1 MHFWLHLY
9 TVSCLGILHLPGL
22 AASLRGE
29 CAQVQRMRW
38 AGMAKY
44 HKGLF
49 HMAIRVFFKD
59 LHDHWSKV
67 KREIGAKHFYK
78 PCGNRTIILKIIAL
92 VTFYQQQPQVT
103 VFFLLC
109 ALTSRYL
116 IQNIHIYV
124 ETTSMY
130 LPGDPWTTNVQVK
143 TPARARELSSAASR
157 SFQDVICVI
166 FPSQIVWKWSHRVL
180 TNSRCDKV
188 LF

>member
-1 MHFWLHLY
+1 MHTVVSFKSVDLMGIKHGSSWIMHFRPHVQFHASASVTSFLLK
-9 TVSCLGILHLPGL
+9 TASGRLHLPGL

-59 LHDHWSKV
+59 LNDHWSKV

-103 VFFLLC
+103 VFVC
-109 ALTSRYL
+109 
-116 IQNIHIYV
+116 YV
-124 ETTSMY
+124 
-130 LPGDPWTTNVQVK
+130 L
-143 TPARARELSSAASR
+143 
-157 SFQDVICVI
+157 
-166 FPSQIVWKWSHRVL
+166 
-180 TNSRCDKV
+180 
-188 LF
+188 